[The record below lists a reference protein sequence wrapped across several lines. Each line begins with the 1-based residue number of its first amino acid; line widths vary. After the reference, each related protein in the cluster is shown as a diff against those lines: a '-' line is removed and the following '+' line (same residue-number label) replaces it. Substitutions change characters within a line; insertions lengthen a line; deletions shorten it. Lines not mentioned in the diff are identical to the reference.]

1 MWTLK
6 QYSDFSDVKR
16 LYIRRYWSLN
26 MLNLYIWGPIHEIYC
41 EVDGIS
47 QGYVAN
53 KNESDTQ
60 QSHDIPP
67 HEGTCDIILYSVFAV
82 SGHLK

>member
-1 MWTLK
+1 
-6 QYSDFSDVKR
+6 
-16 LYIRRYWSLN
+16 

-60 QSHDIPP
+60 QSHDIPL
-67 HEGTCDIILYSVFAV
+67 HEGTCDTSSTAQGGGGSFRIGNL
-82 SGHLK
+82 